1 MKYSEYELDLFEV
14 EGYHKQTISAHRF
27 WYQHI
32 KKNALK
38 KDGDIFEFGVYR
50 GKSLITAAL
59 LLKELKSKKK
69 IYGFDKF
76 KGFPTTSK
84 FDELK
89 NFNNKKYFNKKIYKE
104 VKNFIRL
111 KKILTGRN
119 KFNPRNIST
128 SGDFSNQSYDYLKKK
143 IEYFKL
149 DNIRLIKGNFEK
161 TVPNFFNSNKIK
173 ISSCNIDCDLYEG
186 YKIILPYIYNNL
198 SKGGYIFLDEYY
210 SLKFPGAKI
219 ATDNFCKNFKI
230 KPKRN
235 LVRKGE
241 FERWYITK

>member
-1 MKYSEYELDLFEV
+1 MAGNQFWGDIPPEYCTFANLSQFHVSSNNLGPCYDSQLSCFCSGPANWDV
-14 EGYHKQTISAHRF
+14 RISNNNFYPIPFSVFCASG
-27 WYQHI
+27 
-32 KKNALK
+32 
-38 KDGDIFEFGVYR
+38 DGDCSDNCIDLDGVDDFLGYAEF
-50 GKSLITAAL
+50 
-59 LLKELKSKKK
+59 
-69 IYGFDKF
+69 
-76 KGFPTTSK
+76 
-84 FDELK
+84 
-89 NFNNKKYFNKKIYKE
+89 
-104 VKNFIRL
+104 
-111 KKILTGRN
+111 
-119 KFNPRNIST
+119 ST